1 MKGSALVPTERQVR
15 MVTKIRE
22 QLRQSAE
29 LKAQVAA
36 ELAEQIA
43 AAAELILKA
52 LRAGH
57 LVAFCGNGGSAAD
70 CQHLAGEL
78 VGRFRRER
86 PAWRAL
92 ALTTDTSILTA
103 IGNDYGYEQIFSR
116 QVEGLLSAG
125 DLLVLLSTSG
135 NAANCVLAVETA
147 RNRGVS
153 TLALTGADGGR
164 LGDLATRCL
173 RVPSS
178 DTPRVQEAHIT
189 IGHILCDL
197 VEEALTEPCVGR

>member
-1 MKGSALVPTERQVR
+1 MKGSAPVPTERQTR
-15 MVTKIRE
+15 MVTRIRE

-29 LKAQVAA
+29 LKAQVAT
-36 ELAEQIA
+36 ELAEGIA
-43 AAAELILKA
+43 AAAELILTA
-52 LRAGH
+52 LRSGH

-86 PAWRAL
+86 AAWRAL

-103 IGNDYGYEQIFSR
+103 IGNDYGYEQVFSR

-125 DLLVLLSTSG
+125 DLLVLFSTSG
-135 NAANCVLAVETA
+135 NAANCVAAAETT
-147 RNRGVS
+147 RNLGGL

-164 LGDLATRCL
+164 LKDLATLSLC
-173 RVPSS
+173 VPST

-197 VEEALTEPCVGR
+197 VEDALTKP